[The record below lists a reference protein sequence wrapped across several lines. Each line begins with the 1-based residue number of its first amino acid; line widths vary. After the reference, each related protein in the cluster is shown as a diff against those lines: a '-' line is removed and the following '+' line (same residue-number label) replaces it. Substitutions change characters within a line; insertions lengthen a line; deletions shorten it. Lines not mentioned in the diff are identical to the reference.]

1 MIFRPIDLCLCGGGM
16 GGNAR
21 RAVRG
26 VGTIM
31 MMYLH
36 GGDWQQIRAALRTIG
51 APTTAAELGIPDQ
64 YVIDA
69 LVHASEIRPER
80 YTILGT
86 GLTVDAAVNVAR
98 ITGVVCQ

>member
-1 MIFRPIDLCLCGGGM
+1 M

-64 YVIDA
+64 YVIEA
-69 LVHASEIRPER
+69 LVHASEIRPGC
-80 YTILGT
+80 YTILGA
-86 GLTVDAAVNVAR
+86 GLTVDAAVNVAG